1 MRLSRTLSLYVLR
14 EVGQYAA
21 IGLAAVGSVLLTQ
34 NLLRQLE
41 NLSGA
46 GLTPM
51 DLVSVTGC
59 LLALLG
65 SYAIPVAFLFGVLVA
80 VGRLSADSE
89 ITAMRAL
96 GVSLLQFMAPVL
108 VVSLLVSAATA
119 ALLFDVEPGARRQL
133 RAVVGEIASRGG
145 IIEPGRFNHLDRRGE
160 RLLFAEDRDE
170 RNRLSGVLI
179 TDRTNP
185 ENPFTV
191 VAEYGTF
198 LFDTETATASLQLED
213 GDIHFELE
221 RPGDDDYQRIAFD
234 RFDYAFDMSAMF
246 GAGFD
251 RIRPREMS
259 MREVRE
265 VLAHFNEHDRPP
277 DVVRVR
283 TREHYDIQLH
293 RRLALPMAPML
304 FAVVGVPLGLRRTR
318 GARSFG
324 ALVCVALVFGY
335 YTLLSAGVYLAENL
349 VVPAALGLWLPNLIF
364 VAVAVVLLLRAR
376 RAEI

>member
-1 MRLSRTLSLYVLR
+1 MRISRTLSLYVLR
-14 EVGQYAA
+14 EVIQYAA
-21 IGLAAVGSVLLTQ
+21 IGLLAVGSVLLTQ

-46 GLTPM
+46 GLTAK
-51 DLVSVTGC
+51 DLLSVTAC

-96 GVSLLQFMAPVL
+96 GVSLSQFALPFL
-108 VVSLLVSAATA
+108 AFSLLVSTATA
-119 ALLFDVEPGARRQL
+119 LLLFDVEPGARRQL
-133 RAVVGEIASRGG
+133 RAIVGEIASRGG
-145 IIEPGRFNHLDRRGE
+145 VIEAGTFNHLDRRGE
-160 RLLFAEDRDE
+160 RLLFAEHRHED
-170 RNRLSGVLI
+170 NRLSGVLI

-185 ENPFTV
+185 ESPFTV
-191 VAEYGTF
+191 VAEHGSF
-198 LFDTETATASLQLED
+198 SFDPESATATLQLED

-221 RPGDDDYQRIAFD
+221 RPVDDDYQRIAFD

-259 MREVRE
+259 MKEIRG
-265 VLAHFNEHDRPP
+265 VLAHFDEHDRPP

-293 RRLALPMAPML
+293 RRLALPMAPVL
-304 FAVVGVPLGLRRTR
+304 FAVLGVPLGLRRTR

-324 ALVCVALVFGY
+324 VLVCVALVFAY

-349 VVPAALGLWLPNLIF
+349 VISAAVGLWLPNAVF
-364 VAVAVVLLLRAR
+364 GAVAVVLLQRAR